1 MEWGNSQIKALA
13 IATGIMGSLVLL
25 LGIRLQSQAPT
36 DVFMAEIDFQEPE
49 PPPSPEPEI
58 QLADPEPEAPEP
70 TTLQAF
76 NTEEKETK
84 SSAPEKSQA
93 ENDFEQ
99 AEKALWAQGPIG
111 SDYAL
116 KLKAIQRP
124 DVLEEVDPKEL
135 TEKVYNKPQNTRIWY
150 SLVGRMHRYIAV
162 PIYICPSGGKVA
174 VRIKVNEKGQVIETS
189 IEPKQT
195 TTDNGCLLENAQKYA
210 LQTLFDPSEN
220 SQQWGTIYY
229 LFSPR

>member
-13 IATGIMGSLVLL
+13 IATGIMGSIVLL

-36 DVFMAEIDFQEPE
+36 DVFMAEIDFQEP
-49 PPPSPEPEI
+49 PPPSPVPEI
-58 QLADPEPEAPEP
+58 QLADSELEVPEP

-84 SSAPEKSQA
+84 SSAPEKSPA
-93 ENDFEQ
+93 ETDFEQ

-135 TEKVYNKPQNTRIWY
+135 SEKVYNKPQNTRIWY

-174 VRIKVNEKGQVIETS
+174 VRIKVNEKGQVVETS
-189 IEPKQT
+189 IDPKQT

>member
-1 MEWGNSQIKALA
+1 MEWGNNQLKALA
-13 IATGIMGSLVLL
+13 IATGIMGSVVLL
-25 LGIRLQSQAPT
+25 LGIRLQGQVQNE
-36 DVFMAEIDFQEPE
+36 VFMAEIDFQEPT

-58 QLADPEPEAPEP
+58 QLAEPAPEAPEP

-84 SSAPEKSQA
+84 ASAPEKSQA
-93 ENDFEQ
+93 QADFEQ
-99 AEKALWAQGPIG
+99 AEKAMWAQGPIG
-111 SDYAL
+111 ADYAL
-116 KLKAIQRP
+116 KLKAIQKP
-124 DVLEEVDPKEL
+124 DVLEEVDPEQL

-174 VRIKVNEKGQVIETS
+174 VRIKVNEKGQVVETA
-189 IEPKQT
+189 IDPKQT
-195 TTDNGCLLENAQKYA
+195 TTENGCLLENAQKYA
-210 LQTLFDPSEN
+210 LQTLFDPAQTP
-220 SQQWGTIYY
+220 QQWGTIYY